1 MQQQSY
7 IPSSNGLQSFAE
19 ASPDYE
25 LAPIGIASMHEQAQ
39 KLAEYGRNGDIY
51 VVHAAEG
58 ETVIPL
64 EVLNKNPKIK
74 ELLFK
79 QMEEMGLDP
88 QEFVVGN
95 ELNSINPDTGLP
107 EFFFKSVFRAVKKA
121 VKSVVKVVKK
131 AAPIVLPIAA
141 AAFGVPFLGPAFGAG
156 TFGASFLGS
165 GIGTLVGGGSVKD
178 ALKSGLISGGL
189 AGLTSGFTGSG
200 SFGENLTSTFTGA
213 TPVFDAAGT
222 QIGTQYAASPFAD
235 ALGSSAARQASAAA
249 SKAQFSNLFSGD
261 PLSAFT
267 GEGTLFGDT
276 PTSVTDPVT
285 GAVKPGFVPT
295 APTAPTAPQLNYG
308 DAMLGG
314 VDLNAADF
322 GPQVTSSPS
331 AGEFLSKNFGTAQG
345 PMPSGSYQ
353 TVQATAP
360 GQLPVGPPL
369 SSNVP
374 PAASIGPTPQNL
386 AVMQRTGVNPL
397 TGANVN
403 PLGFTSGQ
411 TAVTAGQQTAI
422 DSAAK
427 ATMDAASKDASY
439 FTLGLDN
446 KLLGGPSITTA
457 DITNAFPTLA
467 SAPSAVVKAAA
478 SNVNPGLLEKAVGP
492 LTLAGGAAYLGGSF
506 DPGEVEQPTAGDL
519 EGSVPS
525 ETGYDL
531 FQKDPQKYLVQNINP
546 HRYDVGNPVV
556 PTQFT
561 ARSAD
566 GGYMQRSDFPRRE
579 MLVQGP
585 GTERSDDIPAML
597 SDGEFV
603 MNAKAVRGA
612 DPSGNGNRQA
622 GAANLY
628 NMMRNFEMR
637 S

>member
-1 MQQQSY
+1 MQQQTHTV
-7 IPSSNGLQSFAE
+7 SNKGLQSFIDS
-19 ASPDYE
+19 SPEYE
-25 LAPIGIASMHEQAQ
+25 LAPTGIASMHEQAQ

-141 AAFGVPFLGPAFGAG
+141 AAFGIPFLGPAFGAG

-189 AGLTSGFTGSG
+189 AGLTSGFTGPG

-213 TPVFDAAGT
+213 TPVFNAAGTT

-295 APTAPTAPQLNYG
+295 APTAPTAPSLNP
-308 DAMLGG
+308 
-314 VDLNAADF
+314 NI
-322 GPQVTSSPS
+322 TSVNLTSTPS
-331 AGEFLSKNFGTAQG
+331 AVEQAQALNLPMDEAGNFYAGNQVVAGPNITASGQPLGPGNIMASQGTSNLQNFGSVPKITPPKDVSTLESLFGSTGKSIDEGMTTAG
-345 PMPSGSYQ
+345 DYLFRGGDSK
-353 TVQATAP
+353 VVIDQAAKDAGAKYLAET
-360 GQLPVGPPL
+360 PV
-369 SSNVP
+369 
-374 PAASIGPTPQNL
+374 NL
-386 AVMQRTGVNPL
+386 
-397 TGANVN
+397 
-403 PLGFTSGQ
+403 Q
-411 TAVTAGQQTAI
+411 TAKAFE
-422 DSAAK
+422 AAK
-427 ATMDAASKDASY
+427 ATAQPTMLAKY
-439 FTLGLDN
+439 
-446 KLLGGPSITTA
+446 GPT
-457 DITNAFPTLA
+457 
-467 SAPSAVVKAAA
+467 
-478 SNVNPGLLEKAVGP
+478 GLL
-492 LTLAGGAAYLGGSF
+492 LAGGAKLGGVF
-506 DPGEVEQPTAGDL
+506 DPAVDAGQPTAGDL
-519 EGSVPS
+519 EGVVPS

-531 FQKDPQKYLVQNINP
+531 FQKDPQKYLVQDTNP
-546 HRYDVGNPVV
+546 YRYDLGNVAV
-556 PTQFT
+556 PT
-561 ARSAD
+561 SYVAD
-566 GGYMQRSDFPRRE
+566 GGYMENPRYMNMGGTPQFPRRE
-579 MLVQGP
+579 MLVEGP

>member
-1 MQQQSY
+1 MLQQTHTV
-7 IPSSNGLQSFAE
+7 SNKGLQSFVDS
-19 ASPDYE
+19 SPEYE
-25 LAPIGIASMHEQAQ
+25 LAPVGIASMHGQAQ

-58 ETVIPL
+58 ETVVPM
-64 EVLNKNPKIK
+64 EVLNANPKVRA
-74 ELLFK
+74 LLFK

-95 ELNSINPDTGLP
+95 ELNSINPVTGLP
-107 EFFFKSVFRAVKKA
+107 EFFFKSVFRAVKKV
-121 VKSVVKVVKK
+121 VKKVAKVVKK

-165 GIGTLVGGGSVKD
+165 GIGTLVGGGSLGD
-178 ALKSGLISGGL
+178 ALKSGLISGGIAVAS
-189 AGLTSGFTGSG
+189 AGIGSLMKGGNFGDAITGS
-200 SFGENLTSTFTGA
+200 FTGA

-222 QIGTQYAASPFAD
+222 QIGTQYAASPLAD

-249 SKAQFSNLFSGD
+249 SKAQFSNLFSKD

-267 GEGTLFGDT
+267 GEGQLFGDT
-276 PTSVTDPVT
+276 PTSLTDKT
-285 GAVKPGFVPT
+285 GAVKAGFVAPTTPT
-295 APTAPTAPQLNYG
+295 APTAPPLIGVDPEGFGAVANLPAPPVASPGAVPSSFPQQPG
-308 DAMLGG
+308 FGEAMLGG
-314 VDLNAADF
+314 VPD
-322 GPQVTSSPS
+322 S
-331 AGEFLSKNFGTAQG
+331 A
-345 PMPSGSYQ
+345 Y
-353 TVQATAP
+353 
-360 GQLPVGPPL
+360 
-369 SSNVP
+369 VP

-386 AVMQRTGVNPL
+386 AVMQQTGVNPL

-403 PLGFTSGQ
+403 PLGFTQGQ

-427 ATMDAASKDASY
+427 AAMDAASKDASY

-457 DITNAFPTLA
+457 DITKLYPALRD
-467 SAPSAVVKAAA
+467 APGAVVKAAA
-478 SNVNPGLLEKAVGP
+478 ENVNPSLLEKAVGP
-492 LTLAGGAAYLGGSF
+492 LTLAGGAAYLGGAF
-506 DPGEVEQPTAGDL
+506 DPVEVEQPTAGDL
-519 EGSVPS
+519 EGVVPS

-531 FQKDPQKYLVQNINP
+531 FQKDRQRYLIQDMNP
-546 HRYDVGNPVV
+546 YRYDPGSPVV
-556 PTQFT
+556 PTQYT
-561 ARSAD
+561 AD
-566 GGYMQRSDFPRRE
+566 GGYMEKPQYMNMGGTPQFPRRE
-579 MLVQGP
+579 MLVEGP

-603 MNAKAVRGA
+603 LNARSVRGA
-612 DPSGNGNRQA
+612 DPTGQGNRYR
-622 GAANLY
+622 GAQNLY